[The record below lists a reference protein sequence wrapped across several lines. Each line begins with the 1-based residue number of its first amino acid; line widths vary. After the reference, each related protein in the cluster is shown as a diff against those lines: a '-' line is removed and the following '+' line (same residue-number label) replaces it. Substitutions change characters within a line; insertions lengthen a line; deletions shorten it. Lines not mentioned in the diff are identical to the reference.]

1 MNEKKIVKDSI
12 KNHNYDDLKSAFDSM
27 LSSSGVGDDDF
38 EEVSTE
44 ELNEYIDG
52 LECQA
57 EDLRHKLAK
66 ANESRKE
73 LLEFAQTAHEENVKL
88 VQQLAKANERV
99 AEMEVQHQLLVQK
112 IEPLLDMQEDDGEYY
127 ARTNLANDIYDN
139 FIEGSSGEAL
149 KKFALEQKIGEL
161 LELRGSLG
169 CLDNRDAS
177 KFALAINKRIE
188 QLLKE
193 QEK

>member
-1 MNEKKIVKDSI
+1 MNKKKIVKDSI

-27 LSSSGVGDDDF
+27 LSSSGVGDNDF

-66 ANESRKE
+66 ANERVKE
-73 LLEFAQTAHEENVKL
+73 LQDTVYLLEKDLLRQSVFMINTAAKLERHQEWRATANVL
-88 VQQLAKANERV
+88 RRPTREAK
-99 AEMEVQHQLLVQK
+99 Q
-112 IEPLLDMQEDDGEYY
+112 
-127 ARTNLANDIYDN
+127 
-139 FIEGSSGEAL
+139 AL
-149 KKFALEQKIGEL
+149 NKFVLEQKKEEL
-161 LELRGSLG
+161 DELKSSLG

-188 QLLKE
+188 QLRKE
-193 QEK
+193 QE

>member
-27 LSSSGVGDDDF
+27 LSSSGVGGDDF

-66 ANESRKE
+66 ANESAKE
-73 LLEFAQTAHEENVKL
+73 LQDTVYLLEKDLLRQSVFMINTAAKLERHQEWQATANVL
-88 VQQLAKANERV
+88 RRPTREAK
-99 AEMEVQHQLLVQK
+99 Q
-112 IEPLLDMQEDDGEYY
+112 
-127 ARTNLANDIYDN
+127 
-139 FIEGSSGEAL
+139 AL
-149 KKFALEQKIGEL
+149 KKFALKQKIEVFNVWLYEVKFVEGL
-161 LELRGSLG
+161 SA
-169 CLDNRDAS
+169 RDVIESAQ
-177 KFALAINKRIE
+177 LYIE
-188 QLLKE
+188 QLRKE
-193 QEK
+193 QGE

>member
-57 EDLRHKLAK
+57 EDLRNK
-66 ANESRKE
+66 
-73 LLEFAQTAHEENVKL
+73 
-88 VQQLAKANERV
+88 LAKANERV
-99 AEMEVQHQLLVQK
+99 QELAQQNQQLLTYLEDAHSHIGHLAAHLAGRIADRARFEMATLADEWREYCEKLRKEQ
-112 IEPLLDMQEDDGEYY
+112 DDG
-127 ARTNLANDIYDN
+127 
-139 FIEGSSGEAL
+139 
-149 KKFALEQKIGEL
+149 
-161 LELRGSLG
+161 
-169 CLDNRDAS
+169 
-177 KFALAINKRIE
+177 
-188 QLLKE
+188 
-193 QEK
+193 